1 MVRLATLIS
10 QITPHPNPLPQ
21 GEREKK
27 LCAPSPFRGEGW
39 GEGVLFGLLFLL
51 IAGCRAGEVRPPAV
65 AGSFYEKSPFALDR
79 QVESLLK
86 QAIRP
91 ATTGSLI
98 AAVVPHAGYV
108 YSGRC
113 AASVY
118 SLISSGQFDR
128 VIILCPS
135 HHVMVNGVS
144 LPDSALTAYST
155 PLGLVEIDRVMCD
168 ALRGKTGFVTI
179 PEAAVQ
185 EHSLEVQLPFLQK
198 TARVFRLVPLICGP
212 AGSVDVA
219 AVSRALSPYVGS
231 RTLLLAS
238 SDFTHYGPNYGY
250 EPFSDKVPE
259 RLRQWLA
266 DASSRIAALD
276 EKGFETHC
284 AATRDT
290 ICGEMP
296 IQILMATL
304 IQDGSA
310 GTPRPTRLQ
319 RLWRSHYGQ
328 AEIQEIS
335 QGRAKPP
342 AEPGVFRQASGPSGM
357 KGVTGQVLDTA
368 TSGELTGDYR
378 NSVSYAAIGFFA
390 ANKEGKQAGEKE
402 GAAVKEHRS
411 GTWSP
416 ELSEAEKTTL
426 FAIARDT
433 LKWCVE
439 GRRGTFDFGR
449 YTITPLM
456 KKDMATFVTLK
467 IRGGL
472 RGCIGSLTPEAPLYV
487 SVHDNAVN
495 AALRDPRFDPVQSG
509 ELARIT
515 VDVSVLSPIRDIPSI
530 VDFKI
535 GQQGIILEKG
545 RYRAVYLPEVA
556 TEQEWTVEETL
567 SSLSQKAGL
576 PSNAWREGAR
586 FKVFESVVLSQ

>member
-1 MVRLATLIS
+1 M
-10 QITPHPNPLPQ
+10 
-21 GEREKK
+21 
-27 LCAPSPFRGEGW
+27 
-39 GEGVLFGLLFLL
+39 LFLFSCCC
-51 IAGCRAGEVRPPAV
+51 AAEVRPPAV

-91 ATTGSLI
+91 APTGSLM
-98 AAVVPHAGYV
+98 AAVAPHAGYV

-144 LPDSALTAYST
+144 LPDPALTAYST
-155 PLGLVEIDRVMCD
+155 PLGLVEIDRVACD

-179 PEAAVQ
+179 PEAAVR

-198 TARVFRLVPLICGP
+198 TARVFRLIPLICGP

-219 AVSRALSPYVGS
+219 AISRALSPYVGT

-250 EPFSDKVPE
+250 EPFTDQIPG
-259 RLRQWLA
+259 RLKEWLTL
-266 DASSRIAALD
+266 ASGRIAALD
-276 EKGFETHC
+276 EKGFLDHCAETH
-284 AATRDT
+284 DT
-290 ICGEMP
+290 ICGETP
-296 IQILMATL
+296 ITILMATL
-304 IQDGSA
+304 RD
-310 GTPRPTRLQ
+310 
-319 RLWRSHYGQ
+319 
-328 AEIQEIS
+328 
-335 QGRAKPP
+335 AKL
-342 AEPGVFRQASGPSGM
+342 
-357 KGVTGQVLDTA
+357 KGLSGQVLDTA
-368 TSGELTGDYR
+368 LSGEMTGNYR
-378 NSVSYAAIGFFA
+378 NSVSYAAIGFEV
-390 ANKEGKQAGEKE
+390 KEDTT
-402 GAAVKEHRS
+402 VKEHRS

-472 RGCIGSLTPEAPLYV
+472 RGCIGSLTPEAPLYA

-515 VDVSVLSPIRDIPSI
+515 VDVSVLSPIRDVPSI
-530 VDFKI
+530 ADFKI

-556 TEQEWTVEETL
+556 TEQGWTVEETL

-586 FKVFESVVLSQ
+586 FKVFESVVLSE